1 MIDKAFLW
9 CVIALLSATLYA
21 QNQQLKDTVKQVE
34 IAHKAYDS
42 LRQEQ
47 LPLEIQLGRYEV
59 TLEILEHEMPGLA
72 YEFNRIMS
80 ERTE

>member
-9 CVIALLSATLYA
+9 TVILLLSATLYA
-21 QNQQLKDTVKQVE
+21 QNLQLRNTVQQVK
-34 IAHKAYDS
+34 IAHRAYDS

-59 TLEILEHEMPGLA
+59 TLDILEEEAPGVA